1 MYKPNRLQASGAK
14 LAATGCMTQSSFA
27 GMWPRTLLRL
37 PATSFAIAALAG
49 LVAASPDAAAQAAAP
64 QPQPAANTF
73 QAQAAQVGIKSCA
86 TLFATLGDVLTR
98 GTTFAS
104 NVQAQQTSPNDHAA
118 QAVVGMKYD
127 TPNYK
132 GQAAGVVL
140 TAPTKAGGC
149 EGNLVRVAPFPQ
161 SCPDVVRQLP
171 QGSTLATTL
180 SGTPL
185 YNLGGNQGQ
194 ALLVPSG
201 AGCVVVTVA
210 SAMERR

>member
-1 MYKPNRLQASGAK
+1 MYKLYRHKAASLRVPAIA
-14 LAATGCMTQSSFA
+14 LAA
-27 GMWPRTLLRL
+27 
-37 PATSFAIAALAG
+37 AAWIG
-49 LVAASPDAAAQAAAP
+49 LIGVSADAAAQAAAP
-64 QPQPAANTF
+64 AAAPQPAGNAF
-73 QAQAAQVGIKSCA
+73 HAQAAQLGVKSCTA
-86 TLFATLGDVLTR
+86 LFASLGDSLTR
-98 GTTFAS
+98 GTAYTF
-104 NVQAQQTSPNDHAA
+104 NMEAQKTSPNDHAA

-132 GQAAGVVL
+132 GQAAGIVL

-149 EGNLVRVAPFPQ
+149 EGNIVRVAPFPQ
-161 SCPDVVRQLP
+161 SCPDVVRQMP

-210 SAMERR
+210 RAMERR

>member
-1 MYKPNRLQASGAK
+1 MSQRALS
-14 LAATGCMTQSSFA
+14 
-27 GMWPRTLLRL
+27 RL
-37 PATSFAIAALAG
+37 PATAFAIAALAG
-49 LVAASPDAAAQAAAP
+49 LVAASADAAAQAATPQAP
-64 QPQPAANTF
+64 ASTF

-86 TLFATLGDVLTR
+86 TLFAGLGDILTR
-98 GTTFAS
+98 GTTYAS
-104 NVQAQQTSPNDHAA
+104 SVQAQQTSPNDHAA

-171 QGSTLATTL
+171 QGSTLAANL

>member
-1 MYKPNRLQASGAK
+1 VRLSAIA
-14 LAATGCMTQSSFA
+14 LAF
-27 GMWPRTLLRL
+27 
-37 PATSFAIAALAG
+37 AALAG
-49 LVAASPDAAAQAAAP
+49 LAGASPDAAAQAGAP
-64 QPQPAANTF
+64 QAAATSF
-73 QAQAAQVGIKSCA
+73 QNQAAQLGVKSCA
-86 TLFATLGDVLTR
+86 ALFSSLGDSLTLG
-98 GTTFAS
+98 TTYAS
-104 NVQAQQTSPNDHAA
+104 NAQAQQTAPNDHAT

-149 EGNLVRVAPFPQ
+149 EGSLVRVAPFPQ

-171 QGSTLATTL
+171 PGSALATSL

-194 ALLVPSG
+194 ALLVPSS

-210 SAMERR
+210 SAMDRR

>member
-1 MYKPNRLQASGAK
+1 MYEPKRVQASGAT
-14 LAATGCMTQSSFA
+14 LAPTGCMTQSSFGA
-27 GMWPRTLLRL
+27 MSQRALSRL
-37 PATSFAIAALAG
+37 PATAFAIAALAG
-49 LVAASPDAAAQAAAP
+49 LVAASADAAAQAATPQAP
-64 QPQPAANTF
+64 ASTF
-73 QAQAAQVGIKSCA
+73 QAQAAQLGIKSCA
-86 TLFATLGDVLTR
+86 TLFAGLGDILTR
-98 GTTFAS
+98 GTTYAS
-104 NVQAQQTSPNDHAA
+104 SVQAQQTSPNDHAA

-171 QGSTLATTL
+171 QGSTLAANL

>member
-1 MYKPNRLQASGAK
+1 MYEPNQQHHASGAK
-14 LAATGCMTQSSFA
+14 LAPMGCMIQPRFA
-27 GMWPRTLLRL
+27 GTSQRALVRL
-37 PATSFAIAALAG
+37 PAAAFITAALAA
-49 LVAASPDAAAQAAAP
+49 LIAASPDAAAQAAAP
-64 QPQPAANTF
+64 QPAANTF
-73 QAQAAQVGIKSCA
+73 QAQAAQLGIKSCA
-86 TLFATLGDVLTR
+86 PLFASLGESLTR
-98 GTTFAS
+98 GTTYAS
-104 NVQAQQTSPNDHAA
+104 TAQAQQGAPNDHGAH
-118 QAVVGMKYD
+118 AVVGMKYD

-132 GQAAGVVL
+132 GQAAGVIY

>member
-14 LAATGCMTQSSFA
+14 LAATGCMTQPSFA
-27 GMWPRTLLRL
+27 GRSQRTFARL
-37 PATSFAIAALAG
+37 PATAFAIAALAA

-64 QPQPAANTF
+64 QPATNTF
-73 QAQAAQVGIKSCA
+73 QAQAAQLGIKSCA
-86 TLFATLGDVLTR
+86 PLFATLGDTLTR

-104 NVQAQQTSPNDHAA
+104 TAQAQQGAPNDHGAH
-118 QAVVGMKYD
+118 AVVGMKYD

-132 GQAAGVVL
+132 GQAAGVVY